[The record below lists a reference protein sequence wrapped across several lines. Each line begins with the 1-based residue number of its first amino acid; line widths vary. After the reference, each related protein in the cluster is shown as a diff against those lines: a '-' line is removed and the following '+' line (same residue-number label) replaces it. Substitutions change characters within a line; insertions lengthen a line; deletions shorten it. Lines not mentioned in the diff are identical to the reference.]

1 MANMQMIGKKIL
13 YGINL
18 EDYFTADFC
27 SSAKTYYGSLDE
39 IETFINSLWDTEQ
52 HQITKTSFKQY
63 LNGYSE
69 VTHYIAYGQHR
80 LIENT
85 EVLAEE
91 EIELFKTS
99 WEFLNVWRWPQY
111 MEIDGGTVK
120 KVLIKHG
127 KAYLRIIKATVQG
140 LRTAARYD
148 ASNDEWLKLCNA
160 FWGHPG
166 MLIATVH
173 GESYIVQSALYM
185 KEKEYSTKK
194 EAMEKFIAE
203 PISLDCMCEDV
214 FGNG

>member
-1 MANMQMIGKKIL
+1 MTLNGKKIL

-27 SSAKTYYGSLDE
+27 SSTKTYYGSLDE
-39 IETFINSLWDTEQ
+39 IEALINSLGDTEQ
-52 HQITKTSFKQY
+52 YQITKTAFKQY
-63 LNGYSE
+63 LNGNSE

-91 EIELFKTS
+91 EIELSKTS

-120 KVLIKHG
+120 KALIKHENT
-127 KAYLRIIKATVQG
+127 YLRIIKVSVVG
-140 LRTAARYD
+140 LRTAAYHNTP
-148 ASNDEWLKLCNA
+148 NDEWLKLSKS

-166 MLIATVH
+166 VLVVIES
-173 GESYIVQSALYM
+173 GESYKVQSTLYM
-185 KEKEYSTKK
+185 KEKEYTTKK
-194 EAMEKFIAE
+194 EAMKKFATE
-203 PISLDCMCEDV
+203 PICLDCMCEDV